1 MGGGM
6 TDRTTAEL
14 VAELGHQATRLVHD
28 EIWLA
33 KQEMTQKAK
42 QAGAGAGLLGA
53 AAVIVVYAVGVL
65 ILAAV
70 AGLDLALPLWA
81 AALVMAVVLIGL
93 AAVAALLGRN
103 RLRRATPPLPT
114 EAVEGLKQDVAAV
127 KQSIQGRAQ

>member
-1 MGGGM
+1 M

-53 AAVIVVYAVGVL
+53 AAVIVVYAIGVL

>member
-1 MGGGM
+1 M

-53 AAVIVVYAVGVL
+53 AAVIVVYAIGVL

-81 AALVMAVVLIGL
+81 AALVMVVVLIGL